1 MAIAPIPPIAIPSGA
16 TSAAPP
22 VGAAAAS
29 GTGGGGDA
37 FSSISNALQSVSDA
51 HAEVD
56 QLSVEAATGDLTA
69 VHDLTIATAEAQL
82 LTSLT
87 VEVRNRAVESFN
99 EIMRMQV

>member
-29 GTGGGGDA
+29 GTGGGDA